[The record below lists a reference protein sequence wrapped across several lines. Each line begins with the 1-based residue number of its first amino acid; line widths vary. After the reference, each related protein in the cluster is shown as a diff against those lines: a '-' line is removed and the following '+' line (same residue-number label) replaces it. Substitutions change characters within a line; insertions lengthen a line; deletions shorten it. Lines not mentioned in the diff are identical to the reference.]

1 MEHLRSIF
9 VVVETL
15 SSCNEGFLLG
25 ALALGA
31 VLLLLRLHRPKY
43 SYYSAPSP
51 PLRAPYWLFGNVEM
65 IERVADRHR
74 LYTEWHERFG
84 PFVRV
89 RIAHRNMLL
98 VADPAAASSILV
110 KGPGYVPR
118 KPSEYTA
125 FDVAHGLQGYNGLL
139 THQDEGTWRAAR
151 RAIAPAFT
159 ISEVKKQYPVI
170 LGCMADTMQT
180 LDEAIAAA
188 GGAADFDVEHHA
200 LIAANKVVGRGFLQL
215 PEGFIDPEQQA
226 HDVSFIMATAS
237 RFICEPWRWL
247 GHLYLPFLT
256 AEGRRLWSA
265 RRRLAAWG
273 EAIHDLLQ
281 QRYAA
286 AGVPEDDHSLAGC
299 LMRMTDKHGRKP
311 KRGALVAEICDA
323 LTASETVP
331 SSIMWTLYCIAMRPM
346 LQQQLQQ
353 ELAAAGI
360 TSSTVAAPAG
370 VHGVSSNSSS
380 DSAHSRDQDP
390 ALAAPSNSSSTG
402 IKPAAAAGVHQQGA
416 AASAEVLRQRR
427 QRLLEEFAGAGPD
440 VVKQLPL
447 LQACL
452 NEAMRLY
459 PAGAPGA
466 PRLVERPTKVGPY
479 LVPPGVILF
488 PNLYAIM
495 NYSSNWTQP
504 EQFQPERW
512 AGGHAEKDP
521 VTGAARWV
529 AFSLGPKAC
538 AGQNLA
544 MLQSKAHLAL
554 LLAGYEWSL
563 APRMGGEAGVA
574 GRTYLG
580 VTIKVR
586 DGLWLTATA
595 RA

>member
-1 MEHLRSIF
+1 MDQLSELYSAIEAHLSGNAGLLLA
-9 VVVETL
+9 TL
-15 SSCNEGFLLG
+15 VLG
-25 ALALGA
+25 AL
-31 VLLLLRLHRPKY
+31 LLLLSLHRSKY

-65 IERVADRHR
+65 VERVADRHR

-89 RIAHRNMLL
+89 RIAHRCMLL

-125 FDVAHGLQGYNGLL
+125 FDVAHGLQGYNGML

-159 ISEVKKQYPVI
+159 VSEVKKQYPVI
-170 LGCMADTMQT
+170 LGCMGDTMHT
-180 LDEAIAAA
+180 LDTAIAAA
-188 GGAADFDVEHHA
+188 GGPADFDIEHHV
-200 LIAANKVVGRGFLQL
+200 LIATNNVIGRGFLKL

-226 HDVSFIMATAS
+226 RDVSFIMATAS
-237 RFICEPWRWL
+237 RFICEPWRWV

-256 AEGRRLWSA
+256 AEGRRMWSA
-265 RRRLAAWG
+265 RRRLAGWG
-273 EAIHDLLQ
+273 ESIYDLLQ

-286 AGVPEDDHSLAGC
+286 AGGVPEDDHSLAGC
-299 LMRMTDKHGRKP
+299 VMRITDKHGNKP

-331 SSIMWTLYCIAMRPM
+331 SSIMWTLYCIAVRPQ
-346 LQQQLQQ
+346 LQQQLQH
-353 ELAAAGI
+353 ELAATGI
-360 TSSTVAAPAG
+360 TSSTIAANSSSSTTCNGSGDTASLQDQGDLAPAG
-370 VHGVSSNSSS
+370 PETFSASGKSS
-380 DSAHSRDQDP
+380 
-390 ALAAPSNSSSTG
+390 
-402 IKPAAAAGVHQQGA
+402 AAAGVKQQA
-416 AASAEVLRQRR
+416 AAVSAEVLQQRR
-427 QRLLEEFAGAGPD
+427 QRLLDAFAAAGPE
-440 VVKQLPL
+440 VLKQLPL

-452 NEAMRLY
+452 YEAMRLY

-466 PRLVERPTKVGPY
+466 PRMVEQPTRVGPY
-479 LVPPGVILF
+479 LVPPGVIVF

-495 NYSSNWTQP
+495 NVSSNWQQP

-512 AGGHAEKDP
+512 AQEHAEKDP
-521 VTGAARWV
+521 ITGAARWV
-529 AFSLGPKAC
+529 PFSLGPKAC

-544 MLQSKAHLAL
+544 MLQSKAHLAM

-574 GRTYLG
+574 ARTYLG
-580 VTIKVR
+580 VTIKVQ
-586 DGLWLTATA
+586 DGLWLTATP